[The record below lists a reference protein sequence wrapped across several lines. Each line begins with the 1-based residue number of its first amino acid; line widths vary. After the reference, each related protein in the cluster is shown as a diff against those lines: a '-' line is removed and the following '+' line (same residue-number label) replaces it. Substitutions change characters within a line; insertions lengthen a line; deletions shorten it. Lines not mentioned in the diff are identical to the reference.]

1 MRYLRSCS
9 HDRRF
14 ADANNASAPT
24 EDALCLCG
32 APLVIVE
39 RLLDGERP
47 MPTAKKAAEIEAL
60 RERLAA
66 SPNLFLTDF
75 SGLSVAE
82 TSRLRN
88 ALRKDGATYTVV
100 KNSLFSIAAGAEI
113 AKRLETYL
121 AGPTAVVFTPGDPAA
136 SAKALSAFAAET
148 KKLEVKAGFIEGE
161 VLDAATVG
169 VLATLPSR
177 LELLTRLVSTL
188 AGPMRG
194 LVTVLSGNQRGLV
207 RVLDQIRQ
215 QKLAS
220 S

>member
-1 MRYLRSCS
+1 
-9 HDRRF
+9 
-14 ADANNASAPT
+14 
-24 EDALCLCG
+24 
-32 APLVIVE
+32 
-39 RLLDGERP
+39 

-60 RERLAA
+60 RERIAA

-88 ALRKDGATYTVV
+88 ELRKDGAMYSVV
-100 KNSLFSIAAGAEI
+100 KNSLFSIAAGEEI
-113 AKRLETYL
+113 AKPLEAYL
-121 AGPTAVVFTPGDPAA
+121 AGPTAVVFTSGDPVA
-136 SAKALSAFAAET
+136 SAKALSVFSAET
-148 KKLEVKAGFIEGE
+148 KKLAVKAGFIEGK

-177 LELLTRLVSTL
+177 LELLARLVSTL

-215 QKLAS
+215 QKTPDSLAS